1 MVKTREEKKQ
11 HDWFLEAK
19 VVMCVGGGKE
29 SRHWGRK
36 KEIKTTWD
44 DVSSRNKENRNSS
57 RNGEY
62 KFLWEEA
69 KVRIAVCS
77 GQKGTAWETTGKTQQ
92 SSYLL
97 MQIV

>member
-36 KEIKTTWD
+36 KEIKTIWD
-44 DVSSRNKENRNSS
+44 DVSSRNKTKKQQQEWRVQIPLGGGKSENSCVLWTERDCLRNH
-57 RNGEY
+57 
-62 KFLWEEA
+62 W
-69 KVRIAVCS
+69 
-77 GQKGTAWETTGKTQQ
+77 
-92 SSYLL
+92 
-97 MQIV
+97 